1 MNACHQWAEQRGPD
15 ATAFGN
21 IWRTHREQKAGSPL
35 LRRKKNVESIGL
47 LLFIRRHLISILL
60 MQRRALNFQLY
71 VEVRCLKSKVNVCMP
86 NFLCMLC
93 WLKMVVSF
101 NYECKF
107 NVLCMYLSEKLYM
120 TSSHAWTLLHVM
132 ELTSPQQ

>member
-1 MNACHQWAEQRGPD
+1 MLQRLETSGEL
-15 ATAFGN
+15 TASKK
-21 IWRTHREQKAGSPL
+21 RDPL
-35 LRRKKNVESIGL
+35 FSGGKNVESIGL

-93 WLKMVVSF
+93 
-101 NYECKF
+101 
-107 NVLCMYLSEKLYM
+107 
-120 TSSHAWTLLHVM
+120 
-132 ELTSPQQ
+132 